1 MITIAGGTGTLG
13 SALIPQLVERGL
25 PVRVLTRDAARAAQR
40 LPSGIEIVT
49 CDVRD
54 PEAVRRALVGSST
67 VISAIQGFGGPDAAG
82 AAAIDRD
89 GNHHLINAARAQGV
103 DHLILMSVAQ
113 AASDHPIELFRMKHQ
128 AEQELRASGLAWT
141 IIRPTAYM
149 ETWVTIIGRPLLDT
163 GKTRIFGRGD
173 NPINFVSAHD
183 VAALVELA
191 VVEPGLR
198 GQVVEIG
205 GPEDVT
211 LNGLADRFEA
221 VTGKG
226 GAREHAPVPIM
237 RLMSTVLRPFKP
249 VLAGMIGAGVV
260 MDTRDMRADT
270 SETRRRY
277 PSIPTTDLDEMVRRD
292 YLQV

>member
-1 MITIAGGTGTLG
+1 MVRTRPAPPPSTGTATATS
-13 SALIPQLVERGL
+13 SA
-25 PVRVLTRDAARAAQR
+25 
-40 LPSGIEIVT
+40 
-49 CDVRD
+49 
-54 PEAVRRALVGSST
+54 
-67 VISAIQGFGGPDAAG
+67 
-82 AAAIDRD
+82 
-89 GNHHLINAARAQGV
+89 AARAQGV
-103 DHLILMSVAQ
+103 EHLILMSVAQ
-113 AASDHPIELFRMKHQ
+113 AAPDHPIELFRMKYQ
-128 AEQELRASGLAWT
+128 AEQDVRVSGLAWT

-149 ETWVTIIGRPLLDT
+149 ETWVTLVGRPLLET

-191 VVEPGLR
+191 VLEPGLR
-198 GQVVEIG
+198 GQVIEIG

-221 VTGKG
+221 VTGTG
-226 GAREHAPVPIM
+226 GSRAHAPVPVM

-277 PSIPTTDLDEMVRRD
+277 PSIPTTGLDEMVRRD
-292 YLQV
+292 YLPA